1 MDAFIYDACVKRP
14 LICFF
19 FHIMLASH
27 ESFSCNLLLQTIN
40 IQQLQLTCI
49 QNITADL
56 GGVSLALIVGLTV
69 NKVFAGSIVGQGLC
83 SKF

>member
-1 MDAFIYDACVKRP
+1 
-14 LICFF
+14 
-19 FHIMLASH
+19 MLALL
-27 ESFSCNLLLQTIN
+27 ESFSRKLLLKTIN

-69 NKVFAGSIVGQGLC
+69 NKVFAGFIVGQGLC
-83 SKF
+83 SKFYLECKKVNRIPLDRSAGNFP